1 MRLRKETKYRRE
13 NERDSSDTHR
23 ERERESASTLI
34 TGLLKNRWRLGR
46 RQWALVDLLC
56 VCKSTRCS
64 PTGANPR
71 LAVPSRVEDI
81 DNPIWCRASKK
92 YFMQLY
98 VTSQAPSSLEVK
110 LALAG
115 EAVLGGALGAPL
127 AGGRGP
133 LLMPD
138 PRHNLTPPPL
148 HM

>member
-1 MRLRKETKYRRE
+1 MEVRQAAVGIGR
-13 NERDSSDTHR
+13 
-23 ERERESASTLI
+23 SAM
-34 TGLLKNRWRLGR
+34 
-46 RQWALVDLLC
+46 C